1 MRTILEILNELKPG
15 IDYENCKDLVDS
27 QQLDS
32 LDVISIVSEF
42 TDEFDIEISFDEIVP
57 ENFNS
62 VEAMQAMVDRLS
74 E

>member
-27 QQLDS
+27 QRLDS

-62 VEAMQAMVDRLS
+62 IEAMQAMVDRLS

>member
-62 VEAMQAMVDRLS
+62 IEAMQKMVDRLS

>member
-15 IDYENCKDLVDS
+15 VDYENCKDLVDS

-42 TDEFDIEISFDEIVP
+42 TDEYDIEISFDEIVP